1 MTFPCPLTSPT
12 PITLWQQNLMPR
24 GVQGGWRNAQPED
37 PLDSPPHAHS
47 WHFNSDI
54 KNRAEQGNEAGSGV
68 SLASRQTKAWWG
80 LPLCGPARVPSQ
92 RIFSFIRL

>member
-1 MTFPCPLTSPT
+1 MTFPCPLASPM

-37 PLDSPPHAHS
+37 LLDSPPHAHR

-54 KNRAEQGNEAGSGV
+54 KNRAEQG
-68 SLASRQTKAWWG
+68 RWG
-80 LPLCGPARVPSQ
+80 RMGC
-92 RIFSFIRL
+92 FIGT